1 MDLPWD
7 KTWTFESSLGY
18 KRQLDYILASRS
30 LVVGQNEA
38 SNNLDCGSDHRS
50 VFASIHVPPMEK
62 KKARNKKS
70 PMDANFSI

>member
-18 KRQLDYILASRS
+18 KRQIDYILVSRS
-30 LVVGQNEA
+30 LVVGRNEA

-62 KKARNKKS
+62 KMRNKKS